1 MAGPSASDVFMAF
14 SVRAAMRRRKAQSCR
29 MGAAMAH
36 TPQEFDWDDLK
47 HLLAVAKHGSTLAAG
62 RALGLD
68 QSTVQRRLSELERRF
83 GQALVQRQPSGYRLT
98 EFGQAL
104 LPHAQRVED
113 AVAAFKQHL
122 VSATGDVTGVIRVTC
137 PEPIVFRITQSNL
150 LQRFAER
157 HPALQVHFVMSDK
170 YVDLAKGEADVALRS
185 GDTDDGELVG
195 RKIGDSI
202 WAVYASKTY
211 IERHGLP
218 QRVEDLVQHAL
229 VGFDDTM
236 AKHRIAAWLR
246 KVAPDTV
253 LVARSNSVLGLV
265 YSAKAGVGVAPLPIA
280 LGDAE
285 PDLVQVIK
293 PVAELTRI
301 WRMLTTAELRH
312 TPRVAAFFDF
322 IVSEIDTLRPIITG

>member
-1 MAGPSASDVFMAF
+1 
-14 SVRAAMRRRKAQSCR
+14 
-29 MGAAMAH
+29 MAH
-36 TPQEFDWDDLK
+36 TPQDFDWDDLK
-47 HLLAVAKHGSTLAAG
+47 HLLAVARHGSTLAAG

-68 QSTVQRRLSELERRF
+68 QSTVQRRLTELERRF
-83 GQALVQRQPSGYRLT
+83 GQALVERHPSGYRLT
-98 EFGQAL
+98 EFGLAL
-104 LPHAQRVED
+104 LPHAERVED
-113 AVAAFKQHL
+113 AVTLLKQH
-122 VSATGDVTGVIRVTC
+122 SARAAAEVAGIIRVTC
-137 PEPIVFRITQSNL
+137 PEPIVYRITQSTL
-150 LQRFAER
+150 LDRFSER

-170 YVDLAKGEADVALRS
+170 YIDLAKGEADVALRS

-195 RKIGDSI
+195 RKIGDSV

-211 IERHGLP
+211 IERHGRP
-218 QRVEDLVQHAL
+218 QRVEDLARHAL

-236 AKHRIAAWLR
+236 AKHRIAGWLR
-246 KVAPDTV
+246 RIAPDAV

-285 PDLVQVIK
+285 PDLVRVIE
-293 PVAELTRI
+293 PVPELTRI
-301 WRMLTTAELRH
+301 WRLLTTPELRQ